1 MPRMRKTASIINGMN
16 QTNLRPTEDEQRQG
30 RLQACKTLKPVFLLF
45 RLVES
50 TPDQATGPNSSQSCK
65 RHGLRKEISD
75 CGFQM
80 ADLVPETSHSVKCS
94 I

>member
-1 MPRMRKTASIINGMN
+1 MGKTASIERDCGMN

-65 RHGLRKEISD
+65 RHGLRKEMSD
-75 CGFQM
+75 CGFRDGRFN
-80 ADLVPETSHSVKCS
+80 A
-94 I
+94 